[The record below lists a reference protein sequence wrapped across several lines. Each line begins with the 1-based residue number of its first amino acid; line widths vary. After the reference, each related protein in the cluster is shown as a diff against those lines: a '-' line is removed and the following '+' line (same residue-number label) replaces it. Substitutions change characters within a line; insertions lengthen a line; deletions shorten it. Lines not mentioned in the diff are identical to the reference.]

1 MWLLRLYI
9 FLQMQANLRALVRG
23 VVAETLLQ
31 LCISSYIVQTL
42 AEARSITSVG
52 YLSSCMWFLWTFST
66 MFTYFL
72 LYYLNLCGRPTHL
85 GDECTPSYDSLF
97 TVRGL
102 LLCALAVP
110 WQTEAIHRLFRA
122 MGWRRCAVRIV
133 TQSLQDDT
141 AFRLSPCSR
150 KQTAPGVH
158 WASPAWIIHLGACS
172 AYCIRTPAASVR
184 E

>member
-1 MWLLRLYI
+1 M
-9 FLQMQANLRALVRG
+9 
-23 VVAETLLQ
+23 
-31 LCISSYIVQTL
+31 QTL

-52 YLSSCMWFLWTFST
+52 YLSSCVTNF
-66 MFTYFL
+66 YR
-72 LYYLNLCGRPTHL
+72 RPTHL

-97 TVRGL
+97 R
-102 LLCALAVP
+102 CADSCSVLIP
-110 WQTEAIHRLFRA
+110 YLDRPRRYIRLFCA

-184 E
+184 A